1 MKSNLF
7 FFPFLVL
14 LMSYLKGFHN
24 PWGFPGGSDGKE
36 SACNAEDMGDM
47 GSIPGSGRFPG
58 GGNGNRLLYSCLA
71 NPMDKGAWW
80 ATIHKVANIWTLL
93 ST

>member
-36 SACNAEDMGDM
+36 SACNAEDLS
-47 GSIPGSGRFPG
+47 SISGLGRFPG
-58 GGNGNRLLYSCLA
+58 EGNGNPLQYSRLGH
-71 NPMDKGAWW
+71 P
-80 ATIHKVANIWTLL
+80 WTEEAGGL
-93 ST
+93 